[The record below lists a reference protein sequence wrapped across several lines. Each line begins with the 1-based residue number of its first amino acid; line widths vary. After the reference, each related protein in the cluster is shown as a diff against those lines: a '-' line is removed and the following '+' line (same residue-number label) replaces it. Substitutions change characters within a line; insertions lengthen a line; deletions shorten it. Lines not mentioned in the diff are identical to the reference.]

1 MKYIGCITF
10 VLLFTIFT
18 SKSQVNNVI
27 DTSYTIHS
35 AWKKLKKEYPNVV
48 IAKTRETDN
57 LVSKLDQVYACRG
70 QRLLSLDLWL
80 PNRELNTSKALVIM
94 VHGGGW
100 RSGNKSM
107 LAPIAKKIAKGGYVV
122 ASLEYRLSH
131 EAIYPAA
138 INDIKDAIGY
148 LRQNKKTYGIDTSK
162 IVILGC
168 SAGATLASLVAVS
181 ENNNNKYLS
190 RIKAL
195 INIDGV
201 VDLTDPNE
209 SGKDNCPDKPSAAAM
224 FLGCTY
230 QERPKLWQE
239 ASAIM
244 HVGVNS
250 PEALFIN
257 STVPRFHA
265 GRDKFIS
272 VLMKNKIYHEVHTI
286 EDSPHT
292 FWLFDP
298 WFEKTSMYIIDFL
311 NRRL

>member
-1 MKYIGCITF
+1 MKCIGCIIL

-18 SKSQVNNVI
+18 SKSQVNNVK
-27 DTSYTIHS
+27 DNSYTIYS
-35 AWKKLKKEYPNVV
+35 AWKKLKKEYPNVL
-48 IAKTRETDN
+48 IAKTQESAE
-57 LVSKLDQVYACRG
+57 LVLMPDQVYACRG

-80 PNRELNTSKALVIM
+80 PNRDLNTSKALVIM
-94 VHGGGW
+94 IHGGGW

-107 LAPIAKKIAKGGYVV
+107 LAPLAKKIAKGGYAA

-148 LRQNKKTYGIDTSK
+148 LRRNKNTYGIDTSK

-168 SAGATLASLVAVS
+168 SAGATLASLVAVL
-181 ENNNNKYLS
+181 ENNKNKDLP

-209 SGKDNCPDKPSAAAM
+209 SGKDSCPDKPSAAAM

-230 QERPKLWQE
+230 KESPELWLE
-239 ASAIM
+239 SSAIM

-265 GRDKFIS
+265 GRDQFVS
-272 VLMKNKIYHEVHTI
+272 VLMRNKIYHEIHTVD
-286 EDSPHT
+286 DSPHT